1 MNSEKIL
8 RRVRKQR
15 KRRAFHQYVEIMPGA
30 KAASALMEDYFNP
43 ERVAKGQLLGK
54 LLVEEGRIQNL
65 QAGEYDVFVYQDAS
79 SQWKSALVRGN
90 SIARNIPKADYTF
103 ELKQGNMET
112 FRKRM
117 DLVDPEL
124 AETGTTQQGVEE
136 TVLSYSFTNNSDET
150 PDDALRANVAANS
163 TAESLRS
170 SAVTSA
176 STSISNLLK
185 FLIVTDSLSSNGV
198 ITSRYSC
205 IFLFD
210 LDFIF
215 G

>member
-1 MNSEKIL
+1 MNSEKII
-8 RRVRKQR
+8 RRTRKQK
-15 KRRAFHQYVEIMPGA
+15 KRRAFHQYVEMMPGV

-43 ERVAKGQLLGK
+43 QRVAKGQLLGK
-54 LLVEEGRIQNL
+54 LLVEEGGIQNL

-90 SIARNIPKADYTF
+90 NIARNIPKADYTF
-103 ELKQGNMET
+103 ELKQGNMEAL
-112 FRKRM
+112 RKRM

-124 AETGTTQQGVEE
+124 VETGTTQQGVEE
-136 TVLSYSFTNNSDET
+136 TVLSYSFTNDPDET

-163 TAESLRS
+163 PAESLS
-170 SAVTSA
+170 SSA
-176 STSISNLLK
+176 STSTSSLLK
-185 FLIVTDSLSSNGV
+185 FVIHVDSASSDGV

-205 IFLFD
+205 IFLFN
-210 LDFIF
+210 LNFLF